1 MKLTCAQIEPL
12 LCDLVDGTLPAAE
25 RARVEAH
32 LAGCAACQEL
42 VEEARALSVF
52 LERVPDVEPPPELV
66 TRILFETH
74 HAEAQPA
81 SKREIGQRGWLG
93 RLAEWLHSLF
103 QPVLQ
108 PRFAMGMAMTIL
120 SFSMIGRFAGIS
132 ERTFTPADLDPAKIW
147 VSLDNKAHRLWE
159 RMVKNYENLR
169 VVYQIQNT
177 LAEWSAQEEEDRRS
191 QQTIEPKSPAATEG
205 GEQRREQP

>member
-12 LCDLVDGTLPAAE
+12 LCDLVDGVLPAGE
-25 RARVEAH
+25 RVQVDAH
-32 LAGCAACQEL
+32 LAGCAACREL
-42 VEEARALSVF
+42 VDEARVLAKF
-52 LERVPDVEPPPELV
+52 LERVPLVEPPPELV

-74 HAEAQPA
+74 HSEAKPV
-81 SKREIGQRGWLG
+81 RERAVVSRGWLG
-93 RLAEWLHSLF
+93 RVAERIHLLF

-147 VSLDNKAHRLWE
+147 MSLDNKAHRLWE

-191 QQTIEPKSPAATEG
+191 QQTIEPKSPSGAEG
-205 GEQRREQP
+205 GEQRREKP

>member
-1 MKLTCAQIEPL
+1 MKLTCAQVEPL
-12 LCDLVDGTLPAAE
+12 LCDLADRVLPAGD
-25 RARVEAH
+25 RAPVEAH
-32 LAGCAACQEL
+32 LAECAACREL
-42 VEEARALSVF
+42 AEEARVVAAF
-52 LERVPDVEPPPELV
+52 LDRVPVVEPPPELV
-66 TRILFETH
+66 TRILFETQH
-74 HAEAQPA
+74 SEANPVR
-81 SKREIGQRGWLG
+81 KRAVESRGWLD
-93 RLAEWLHSLF
+93 RLPEWIHSVF

-147 VSLDNKAHRLWE
+147 MSLDNKAHRLWE
-159 RMVKNYENLR
+159 RVVKNYENLR

-191 QQTIEPKSPAATEG
+191 QQTIEPKAAAEG
-205 GEQRREQP
+205 GEQRREKP

>member
-12 LCDLVDGTLPAAE
+12 LCDLVDGALPAGE
-25 RARVEAH
+25 RARVQAH
-32 LAGCAACQEL
+32 LTGCAACREL
-42 VEEARALSVF
+42 VDEARVLAAF
-52 LERVPDVEPPPELV
+52 LERVPPVEPPPELV

-74 HAEAQPA
+74 HSEAKPV
-81 SKREIGQRGWLG
+81 RERAVEPRGWLG
-93 RLAEWLHSLF
+93 RVAERIHALF

-191 QQTIEPKSPAATEG
+191 QQTIEPKAPAAAEG
-205 GEQRREQP
+205 GEQRREKP

>member
-12 LCDLVDGTLPAAE
+12 ICDLVDGVLPAGE

-32 LAGCAACQEL
+32 LTGCAACREL
-42 VEEARALSVF
+42 ADEARAFTAF
-52 LERVPDVEPPPELV
+52 LERVPPVQPPPELV

-74 HAEAQPA
+74 HAEAKPVR
-81 SKREIGQRGWLG
+81 KRSAGPRGWLG
-93 RLAEWLHSLF
+93 RVAEWIHALF

-147 VSLDNKAHRLWE
+147 VSLDNKAHRVWE
-159 RMVKNYENLR
+159 RLVKNYENLR

-177 LAEWSAQEEEDRRS
+177 LNEWSAQEEEDRRL
-191 QQTIEPKSPAATEG
+191 QQTIEPKAPSAAEG
-205 GEQRREQP
+205 GEQRREKP

>member
-12 LCDLVDGTLPAAE
+12 LCDLLDGALAAGE
-25 RARVEAH
+25 RARVEEH

-42 VEEARALSVF
+42 VDESRALSVF
-52 LERVPDVEPPPELV
+52 LARVPDVEPPPALV
-66 TRILFETH
+66 TRILFKTQ
-74 HAEAQPA
+74 HAEARPVR
-81 SKREIGQRGWLG
+81 KRAVAPHG
-93 RLAEWLHSLF
+93 RLGEWIHSLF
-103 QPVLQ
+103 QPLLQ

-147 VSLDNKAHRLWE
+147 VSLDNKAHRMWE

-177 LAEWSAQEEEDRRS
+177 LSEWSAQEEEDRRS
-191 QQTIEPKSPAATEG
+191 QQTIEPKAPNGAEG

>member
-12 LCDLVDGTLPAAE
+12 LCDLADGTLSVTE

-32 LAGCAACQEL
+32 LAGCAACREL
-42 VEEARALSVF
+42 VEAARDLSAF
-52 LERVPDVEPPPELV
+52 LERIPDVEPPPELV
-66 TRILFETH
+66 TRILFETQ
-74 HAEAQPA
+74 HAEAQPVR
-81 SKREIGQRGWLG
+81 KRDTRHWGFLG
-93 RLAEWLHSLF
+93 RVAEWIHSLF
-103 QPVLQ
+103 QPILQ

-132 ERTFTPADLDPAKIW
+132 ERTFTPADLDPVKIW

-169 VVYQIQNT
+169 VVYQIQST

-191 QQTIEPKSPAATEG
+191 QQTIEPKTPPAAEG
-205 GEQRREQP
+205 GEQRREEP